1 MDKYY
6 NGKHVVSVSIGKTII
21 NDRWRF
27 TTSIFKKKRRWKY
40 FTDCFSF
47 KTESYFGWEN
57 DNQEDYIVGND
68 IYIYPW
74 VTIEFVN
81 GNRISKRFQTD
92 DEAIK
97 YCEKIKMRN
106 FDASQTIKV

>member
-1 MDKYY
+1 MEKYY
-6 NGKHVVSVSIGKTII
+6 NGKYVLSVSIGKTKV

-40 FTDCFSF
+40 FTDCFPF

-57 DNQEDYIVGND
+57 GNHEDYIVGDD
-68 IYIYPW
+68 IYEYPW
-74 VTIEFVN
+74 VTITFV
-81 GNRISKRFQTD
+81 GGDRIYKQFQTD

-97 YCEKIKMRN
+97 FCEKIKTRN
-106 FDASQTIKV
+106 FDVSQIIKE